1 MELVMERR
9 RKVKE
14 SQRSLGNSSR
24 SGSKNVR
31 TFTEKIEV
39 ALERLSAANRRARMS
54 GSVADRY
61 DYLARVY
68 RLSDQ
73 FEVHSKSKQI
83 ARLLGWKG
91 RDVPERAWFIGR
103 ILLRTAKDD
112 RRLRSKHAAALTYAA
127 FREVPYKKISA
138 FIQNKGGFNAC
149 ANRLR
154 ALRLKRAL

>member
-1 MELVMERR
+1 MQPR
-9 RKVKE
+9 RKLKE
-14 SQRSLGNSSR
+14 VQHPARRSSDRSR
-24 SGSKNVR
+24 GKAPR
-31 TFTEKIEV
+31 TIENKVEV
-39 ALERLSAANRRARMS
+39 ALDRLSGGNRRARMS

-91 RDVPERAWFIGR
+91 GDVPERAWFIGR

-127 FREVPYKKISA
+127 FREVSYKKISA

-149 ANRLR
+149 ANRRR
-154 ALRLKRAL
+154 ALRLKGAI